1 MFLPLKFGLFDI
13 AFIELGP
20 DSHSGIKVRKLV
32 DFENTF
38 DYKLGMVWYML
49 IFPALKRLK

>member
-13 AFIELGP
+13 AFIEFGP